1 MRRVWAYLRGL
12 LKINVLSIYGK
23 EKDELGRI
31 VITKALREKLGVI
44 PKDSIEIYTENSCI
58 ILKKYESRCIF
69 WYNSNKLTEY
79 KEKLICQKCLK
90 ELNKLLFNCLN
101 WYDNL

>member
-1 MRRVWAYLRGL
+1 MDRYIGIIRQT
-12 LKINVLSIYGK
+12 
-23 EKDELGRI
+23 DELGRI
-31 VITKALREKLGVI
+31 VIPKALKKKLGII
-44 PKDSIEIYTENSCI
+44 PKDSMEIYTENSCI

-69 WYNSNKLTEY
+69 CNNSNKLTEY

-101 WYDNL
+101 

>member
-1 MRRVWAYLRGL
+1 MDRYIGIIRQT
-12 LKINVLSIYGK
+12 
-23 EKDELGRI
+23 DELGRI
-31 VITKALREKLGVI
+31 VIPKALRKKLGII
-44 PKDSIEIYTENSCI
+44 PKDSMEIYTENSCI

-69 WYNSNKLTEY
+69 CNNSNKLTEY

-101 WYDNL
+101 